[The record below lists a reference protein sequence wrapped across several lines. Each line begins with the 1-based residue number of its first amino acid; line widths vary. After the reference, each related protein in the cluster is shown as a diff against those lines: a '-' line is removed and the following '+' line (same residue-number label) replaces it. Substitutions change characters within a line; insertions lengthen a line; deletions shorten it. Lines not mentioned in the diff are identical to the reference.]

1 LIEDGG
7 IATAYLEQWKA
18 LRNAGSGHPGDLADS
33 NGTPTAVGGD
43 QPGKRRASAQFTR
56 ARQRVDLKALGDV
69 VDGAKEGVLFLMFI
83 PGGSGV
89 LGNVEKLIA
98 SRPDLVVRGV
108 VSELPHG
115 REDEKTGDTT
125 TVRVH
130 VVGGADGAIT
140 KTVEVVQPEGKL
152 HPAAFWAAE
161 TTHDQF
167 KQGIGWAI
175 IHSKVLVVDPFSDDP
190 TVVAGSHNFS
200 ISASEHN
207 DENFVVVRGDPVL
220 AEAYAVNVDSAW
232 RHYASRIASPHPDLA
247 GHAYLDALLDD
258 RKADEAFWHL
268 G

>member
-1 LIEDGG
+1 M
-7 IATAYLEQWKA
+7 IAA
-18 LRNAGSGHPGDLADS
+18 
-33 NGTPTAVGGD
+33 
-43 QPGKRRASAQFTR
+43 
-56 ARQRVDLKALGDV
+56 
-69 VDGAKEGVLFLMFI
+69 
-83 PGGSGV
+83 
-89 LGNVEKLIA
+89 
-98 SRPDLVVRGV
+98 RPDLVVRGV
-108 VSELPHG
+108 VSELPNG

-130 VVGGADGAIT
+130 VVGGADGVIT
-140 KTVEVVQPEGKL
+140 KTVEVVQPEGKQ
-152 HPAAFWAAE
+152 HPTAFWAAE

-190 TVVAGSHNFS
+190 TVVTGSHNFS

-232 RHYASRIASPHPDLA
+232 RHYASRIATPHADLV
-247 GHAYLDALLDD
+247 GHAYLDALLED
-258 RKADEAFWHL
+258 RRADEAFWHL